1 MITELVF
8 YKQDS
13 DDYDERFPLN
23 IKVDNQTVASTASSI
38 VSSYTQSG
46 GGLKLT
52 LSYPIVGT
60 YLFIQFNGTN

>member
-13 DDYDERFPLN
+13 NDYDERFPLN
-23 IKVDNQTVASTASSI
+23 IKVDNQTVTATASNI
-38 VSSYTQSG
+38 VSNYTQSG

-52 LSYPIVGT
+52 LANPVIGT
-60 YLFIQFNGTN
+60 FLLVQFNGTN